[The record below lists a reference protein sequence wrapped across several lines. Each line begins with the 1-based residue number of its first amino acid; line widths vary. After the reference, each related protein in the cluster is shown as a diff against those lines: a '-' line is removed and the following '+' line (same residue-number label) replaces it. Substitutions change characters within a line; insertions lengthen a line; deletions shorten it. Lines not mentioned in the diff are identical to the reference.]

1 MTNAAVSDLES
12 EFESSSFRQLPRYH
26 GMVLCL
32 LALVAGITLDCCVG
46 WSWHVYLVIAVTCV
60 LSWLFLRFRPA
71 VSTRN
76 PAAHPDS
83 VSDPRWLL
91 RHESLGSTVLLIGL
105 MAIAAFWHHG
115 RWNWFGQH
123 EIGLYASNDPQ
134 PVCLDAVVWSEPRF
148 VAPSADNGQLDFA
161 ADVPRTRVALRVL
174 QIRDGREWQAVS
186 GGIDLVIHAPA
197 EHVRSGDT
205 IRVWGRLVKSNK
217 PTNPGQFDFQSF
229 YRAKGKLA
237 FLHAF
242 YSDSIQVVE
251 PASWM
256 GTKVLSKLR
265 RKLNAITWRFVD
277 GDEAGFASA
286 ILLGNREQ
294 LSSDRR
300 DLFIET
306 GTAHLL
312 AISGLHV
319 GILAGSFFLFFRIGL
334 LSRKRCLLLTICF
347 AIFYAWL
354 VEFRPPVS
362 RAAILIVLYCI
373 GRLCGESN
381 FSFNLLAIAGL
392 IVLLLNPMD
401 LFGLGPQL
409 SFLAVATL
417 TFGKDWVFWPPPS
430 DPIKRLIA
438 TTRPFHV
445 RTFFWLG
452 RQLRTAILVSALIW
466 VVAVPLVAYRFHL
479 VAPIALVVN
488 PLLLLPIAWALYGGL
503 GVLVFGSIFPPA
515 AHVAGWVC
523 ELNLSFIEWIIGV
536 AQAVPF
542 SHFWTAGPT
551 PLALVAFYVGL
562 FFAAVFPVTRLRLR
576 WVATLVVVW
585 FVFGWLLPD
594 QISKINQR
602 SQTNPL
608 ACTFVDVGHGTGVLL
623 QLPNGQNMLYDCGS
637 FGSAEFGFRNVAGVL
652 WSERIEYL
660 DAVVVSHADIDHF
673 NALAELSRR
682 FSIGVVIVSPQMLAS
697 DSPAVATI
705 LAKLKRNGVPVRTV
719 VAGNRLITD
728 KRFGESSLDSSF
740 PETEISVLNP
750 PASGTGGNDNSD
762 SILLLV
768 EHAGK
773 KILLPGDL
781 ESAGL
786 DFLLHQ
792 SRIDCD
798 LVMAAHHGSINSRPR
813 DMMKWSTPNYV
824 VISGGSQRVQDS
836 VVEQFKSRGRSV
848 FRTDRDGAIR
858 YTTDGTHSEVM
869 HWDETRWILR

>member
-1 MTNAAVSDLES
+1 MSNAAASVPEVHAV
-12 EFESSSFRQLPRYH
+12 RHLPRYH
-26 GMVLCL
+26 GMVLCV
-32 LALVAGITLDCCVG
+32 LALMLGIVFDDWANWNWRLYLAVAVTGIT
-46 WSWHVYLVIAVTCV
+46 A
-60 LSWLFLRFRPA
+60 WLFIRVRPNG
-71 VSTRN
+71 STRAGSSN
-76 PAAHPDS
+76 ANSNSPKES
-83 VSDPRWLL
+83 LL

-105 MAIAAFWHHG
+105 IAAGAFWHHG

-123 EIGLYASNDPQ
+123 EIGLYASEDPQ
-134 PVCLDAVVWSEPRF
+134 PVCMDAIILSEPRF
-148 VAPSADNGQLDFA
+148 IAPSEDNGQLDFA

-174 QIRDGREWQAVS
+174 RIRDGRNWKPVS
-186 GGIDLVIHAPA
+186 GGLDLVIHAPA

-205 IRVWGRLVKSNK
+205 IRVWGRLVKSNS

-242 YSDSIQVVE
+242 YSDSVHVIE
-251 PASWM
+251 PASWL

-277 GDEAGFASA
+277 GDEAAFASA

-334 LSRKRCLLLTICF
+334 LSRKQCLLVTICF

-373 GRLCGESN
+373 GRLCGESS

-417 TFGKDWVFWPPPS
+417 TFGKDWVFWPPPT
-430 DPIKRLIA
+430 DPIKHLIA

-452 RQLRTAILVSALIW
+452 RQLRTAILVSGLIW

-479 VAPIALVVN
+479 VAPVALIVN
-488 PLLLLPIAWALYGGL
+488 PLLLVPIAWALYGGL
-503 GVLVFGSIFPPA
+503 GVLVLGSVFPPA

-536 AQAVPF
+536 AQALPL
-542 SHFWTAGPT
+542 SHFWTAGPS
-551 PLALVAFYVGL
+551 LIALTVFYLGL
-562 FFAAVFPVTRLRLR
+562 FFAAVFPSTRLRLR
-576 WVATLVVVW
+576 WVATLVAVW
-585 FVFGWLLPD
+585 FVFGWFLPD

-602 SQTNPL
+602 SQSNPL
-608 ACTFVDVGHGTGVLL
+608 VVTFVDVGHGTGVLL

-652 WSERIEYL
+652 WNERIEYL
-660 DAVVVSHADIDHF
+660 DAVVISHADIDHF

-682 FSIGVVIVSPQMLAS
+682 FSIGVVIMSPQMLES

-705 LAKLKRNGVPVRTV
+705 LDLLKKIGVPVRTA
-719 VAGNRLITD
+719 VAGNLLKID
-728 KRFGESSLDSSF
+728 ERFGGGSSDSF
-740 PETEISVLNP
+740 DPQTVISVLNP
-750 PASGTGGNDNSD
+750 PVSGSGGNDNSD
-762 SILLLV
+762 SILLLI
-768 EHAGK
+768 EHAGQ

-798 LVMAAHHGSINSRPR
+798 LVMAAHHGSINSRPA
-813 DMMKWSTPNYV
+813 DMMRWSTPEYV

-836 VVEQFKSRGRSV
+836 AVEQFKGNGRSI
-848 FRTDRDGAIR
+848 FRTDHDGAIR
-858 YTTDGTHSEVM
+858 YSTDGIQSRIV
-869 HWDETRWILR
+869 HWDGDRWRSK